1 MDLLVLDQISKPLMR
16 GWLAAS
22 DIYVTPFF
30 NLVSAWNQ
38 GVGFSLM
45 TMRGASGPYV

>member
-1 MDLLVLDQISKPLMR
+1 MKGLRRLGIGAAALVILLDQISKPLMR
-16 GWLAAS
+16 DWLAGG

-38 GVGFSLM
+38 GV
-45 TMRGASGPYV
+45 T